1 MATKKTSEKT
11 VIKNID
17 ENTLVEIE
25 LFRDNKDYKDNVFV
39 AVNGESCVIARGKK
53 VKVKKK
59 FADVIYQ
66 SMRQDIKTAKLMDNS
81 TKHIHI
87 FAYVK
92 EFCTGLRN
100 PAA

>member
-1 MATKKTSEKT
+1 MATKKNQETSA
-11 VIKNID
+11 IKNFD

-39 AVNGESCVIARGKK
+39 AVNGESVVIARGRK

-66 SMRQDIKTAKLMDNS
+66 SMRQDIKTAKLMDNKS
-81 TKHIHI
+81 D
-87 FAYVK
+87 
-92 EFCTGLRN
+92 EFYAE
-100 PAA
+100 AARINM

>member
-1 MATKKTSEKT
+1 MAKKIVENDE
-11 VIKNID
+11 VKNIG

-39 AVNGESCVIARGKK
+39 AVNGESVVIARGRK

-66 SMRQDIKTAKLMDNS
+66 SMRQDIKTAKLMDNKS
-81 TKHIHI
+81 D
-87 FAYVK
+87 
-92 EFCTGLRN
+92 EFYAE
-100 PAA
+100 AARINM

>member
-1 MATKKTSEKT
+1 MATKKNQEKS
-11 VIKNID
+11 VVKNID

-39 AVNGESCVIARGKK
+39 AVNGESCVIARGRK

-66 SMRQDIKTAKLMDNS
+66 SMRQDIKTAKLMEGKSD
-81 TKHIHI
+81 
-87 FAYVK
+87 
-92 EFCTGLRN
+92 EFYADYARIN
-100 PAA
+100 M

>member
-1 MATKKTSEKT
+1 MATKKNQETGA
-11 VIKNID
+11 IKKFD

-39 AVNGESCVIARGKK
+39 AVNGESCVIARGRK

-66 SMRQDIKTAKLMDNS
+66 SMRQDIKTAKLMDKRS
-81 TKHIHI
+81 D
-87 FAYVK
+87 
-92 EFCTGLRN
+92 EFYTEAAQRN
-100 PAA
+100 M